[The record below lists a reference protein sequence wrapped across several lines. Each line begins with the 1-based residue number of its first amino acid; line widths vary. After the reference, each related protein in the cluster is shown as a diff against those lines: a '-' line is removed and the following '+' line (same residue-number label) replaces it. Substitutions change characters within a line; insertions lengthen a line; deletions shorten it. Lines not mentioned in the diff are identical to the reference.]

1 MKMNTGATWRVQRRY
16 REFRNL
22 RRHLGSDVS
31 QLAFLFPDKTPFG
44 RACSERELATRKTRL
59 MGWLQGV
66 LKLVHQG
73 VIAEESGRRL
83 HAFLAPEEQ
92 STDSGARSNSYYSG
106 SRSSRATSGS
116 STTFDDGEVVHT
128 PSLHDDDSSSMADLD
143 DDSDGS
149 GCSSIADMDDLG
161 AQLVTQQKIIR
172 TDSASSYAEM

>member
-1 MKMNTGATWRVQRRY
+1 M
-16 REFRNL
+16 EFRNL

-31 QLAFLFPDKTPFG
+31 ELAFLFPDKTPFG

-73 VIAEESGRRL
+73 VIAEENGRRL
-83 HAFLAPEEQ
+83 HAFLAPEEL
-92 STDSGARSNSYYSG
+92 SKELRAGGNSCYSG
-106 SRSSRATSGS
+106 SRSSRASASGS

-128 PSLHDDDSSSMADLD
+128 PSLDEGDDGSVADMDDSSSVADMD
-143 DDSDGS
+143 DNSNGS
-149 GCSSIADMDDLG
+149 GCSSIADIDDLG
-161 AQLVTQQKIIR
+161 AQLGGGRQKIIR